1 MHVGNSTENILQ
13 VMELI
18 LLESYF
24 RFGVEGGAVV
34 DRKSDAKINEK

>member
-1 MHVGNSTENILQ
+1 
-13 VMELI
+13 LI

-34 DRKSDAKINEK
+34 DRKSDAKINEKWKIPLRQVFK